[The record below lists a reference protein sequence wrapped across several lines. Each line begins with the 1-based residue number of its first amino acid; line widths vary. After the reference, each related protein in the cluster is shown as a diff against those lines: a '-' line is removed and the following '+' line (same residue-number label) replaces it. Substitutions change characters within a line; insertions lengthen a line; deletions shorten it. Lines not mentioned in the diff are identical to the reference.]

1 MRGSVQALVG
11 VLLVSQVFACSGSK
25 APDKSPTAS
34 IASPHN
40 GFTEL
45 AGHPVEFEGS
55 GDDPENGMLPGTA
68 LTWRSSIDGSL
79 GTGTSLTNSDLS
91 VGSHSITL
99 IAVDP
104 SGSSDS
110 TRIWIDILP
119 LPGDAFESD
128 DNSEQATQTGSGDIQ
143 THNISPATDED
154 WITFTLTEPSVV
166 VLETRGEPGDDT
178 VLELYDGRLGL
189 IESDDDSGLGSSS
202 RITRICGESELQ
214 AGTWLARVT
223 SSESK
228 GVIGDYD
235 LAYTAVSCA
244 EFETASP
251 GYGIDVRYLGT
262 PPTPA
267 QQLTFENA
275 AARWEE
281 IIVGDIP
288 DEAVL
293 EPFAPS
299 CLEVGLDPL
308 VEQID
313 DLVIF
318 VRVGRQNRASGTLG
332 SAGPC
337 LFRAGTRHPLV
348 GLMSFDPA
356 VVTEAA
362 VLHEM
367 AHVIGFGI
375 LWDDLGLLQNPTDP
389 PPAPIDDTHFRG
401 TNAIEAFNAIGGA
414 AYPDAKVPVENEN
427 TKYGPGT
434 LNEHWRESVLD
445 AELMTSAL
453 DTGVTPISIVTV
465 EAFRDMGYEVD
476 PAAADPFML
485 SPSRAANR
493 QGTKLRFREFVRR
506 GLRLFTEGDGGLRP
520 SEQSPVPVEKGD
532 Q

>member
-1 MRGSVQALVG
+1 MRGSFQALVG
-11 VLLVSQVFACSGSK
+11 VLLASQAFSCSGS
-25 APDKSPTAS
+25 AVPNKSPTVS
-34 IASPHN
+34 ISFPSY
-40 GFTEL
+40 GFSAL
-45 AGHPVEFEGS
+45 AGSPVMFKGS
-55 GDDPENGMLPGTA
+55 AHDPENGMLPGRV

-79 GTGTSLTNSDLS
+79 GAGSSLTTSDLS

-99 IAVDP
+99 MAVDP
-104 SGSSDS
+104 PGSVGSMQIS
-110 TRIWIDILP
+110 IDILP

-128 DNSEQATQTGSGDIQ
+128 DSDEQATPIVSGAIQ

-154 WITFTLTEPSVV
+154 WITFTLTAPSVV
-166 VLETRGEPGDDT
+166 VLETRGDPGDDT

-189 IESDDDSGLGSSS
+189 IESDDDSGLGSNS

-223 SSESK
+223 SSESE
-228 GVIGDYD
+228 GVIGKYD

-251 GYGIDVRYLGT
+251 GYGIDLRYLGT
-262 PPTPA
+262 PPTSA
-267 QQLTFENA
+267 QQKTFENA

-281 IIVGDIP
+281 IIVGDIS

-299 CLEVGLDPL
+299 CLEVELDPL

-318 VRVGRQNRASGTLG
+318 VRVDTQNRASGTLG

-337 LFRAGTRHPLV
+337 FFRTGTRHPLV
-348 GLMSFDPA
+348 GLMSFSPTNL
-356 VVTEAA
+356 TEAA

-375 LWDDLGLLQNPTDP
+375 LWDDLGLLQDPTNP
-389 PPAPIDDTHFRG
+389 PPAQINDTHFRG
-401 TNAIEAFNAIGGA
+401 TNAISAFNALGGA
-414 AYPDAKVPVENEN
+414 NYQGAKVPVENEN
-427 TKYGPGT
+427 TKYGAGT

-445 AELMTSAL
+445 GELMSSAL
-453 DTGVTPISIVTV
+453 DPGATPISIVTV
-465 EAFRDMGYEVD
+465 GAFRDMGYEVNS
-476 PAAADPFML
+476 AAADPFAL
-485 SPSRAANR
+485 SPSLVADR
-493 QGTKLRFREFVRR
+493 QGTKRRLSEVIRR
-506 GLRLFTEGDGGLRP
+506 GLRLLTDGGGGLRP
-520 SEQSPVPVEKGD
+520 IGEAPVPKEERD
-532 Q
+532 E